1 MFDTSLVSS
10 KHLLIKNA
18 WKLHTLG
25 IIKVSRRFVNLTQRE
40 EYWVC
45 FGNVSSQSERAEG
58 FEVKM
63 TVVGVLESSQ
73 LNFFFVGELEEALKV
88 SFEKIVIV
96 A

>member
-1 MFDTSLVSS
+1 
-10 KHLLIKNA
+10 
-18 WKLHTLG
+18 
-25 IIKVSRRFVNLTQRE
+25 
-40 EYWVC
+40 
-45 FGNVSSQSERAEG
+45 
-58 FEVKM
+58 M